1 MQEAENHYDSVFV
14 PLLIHS
20 SRQQQW
26 KSRNQFIAY
35 ILPGT
40 QSYFGLFR
48 YLTTIHCSVLG
59 SGGDQYSIIKR
70 DYIGQSQQI
79 LRYSKKT
86 PGEERTLS
94 RVRSD

>member
-1 MQEAENHYDSVFV
+1 MQEAENHYDSVFM
-14 PLLIHS
+14 PLIIHS

-26 KSRNQFIAY
+26 KSRNHFIAY

-40 QSYFGLFR
+40 QSYCGLFR
-48 YLTTIHCSVLG
+48 YLTTIQCSDVG
-59 SGGDQYSIIKR
+59 RDGDQYSIIKR
-70 DYIGQSQQI
+70 DYTGQSQQI

-94 RVRSD
+94 RVKSD